1 MNSGK
6 TRTTT
11 LKDVKVDV
19 KMKLAALWGAVMFS
33 YIYNDFFYL
42 YRPGQLEHMIA
53 GKMGPFPTTQGS
65 LLSGMLLMTIPTL
78 LVFLSLALPA
88 KVNRWANI
96 IVGILY
102 IVVAIPNVIGESWAF
117 YLFGNVVQ
125 VVLLLLI
132 VGYAWKWP
140 TEEA

>member
-6 TRTTT
+6 TATM
-11 LKDVKVDV
+11 LQDV
-19 KMKLAALWGAVMFS
+19 KMDVKLKLAALWIAVMFS
-33 YIYNDFFYL
+33 YVYNDFFYL
-42 YRPGQLEHMIA
+42 YTPGQLEHMIA

-65 LLSGMLLMTIPTL
+65 FFSAMLLMTIPTL

-88 KVNRWANI
+88 KANRWTNI
-96 IVGILY
+96 IVGALY
-102 IVVAIPNVIGESWAF
+102 IVVAIPNVIGESWIF

-140 TEEA
+140 QQGA